1 MIGFHI
7 SIDCA
12 LIHNCQDYLAFI
24 NYAYVVRLKIRL
36 ENIGT
41 FWQIISGKKLR
52 KLLLVRWSGQLTD
65 GLFQAALASYVLFS
79 PERQPNATAAA
90 TAFATVLL
98 PYSIVAPF
106 AGVILDRFSRRQ
118 IIKNSNLV
126 RAFFL
131 IAVVIVLQNNL
142 SNFLL
147 VIFVLCVFGANRLI
161 LAGLSAALPLTL
173 QPNTKKEQLISANAI
188 AVTGGTIFVVI
199 GGGLGIGTKKLLDM
213 FFSSDNLDSLLIAI
227 AIFGYLSSAFLV
239 NRFAKH
245 EIGPLENEINNSNK
259 LSEIKEGFIVLRE
272 HSDIIRAIFAVAL
285 QRSSLTALT
294 LMALLLERNTFNDP
308 TQPDTGLTSFGFAL
322 AIAGIGVGIGAVVAP
337 YGVSRFGRHKFIR
350 IMLFLCV
357 IALFNFAISITEINL
372 IISAFFLGLFG
383 QAIKVTT
390 DALAQSRVNDDFRGR
405 VFAFYDVVVNFG
417 IVCGALIAALLL
429 PTSGLTKSLPIFFA
443 VLLLIYNLTNL
454 RKLKFL
460 ADSNSTN

>member
-1 MIGFHI
+1 M
-7 SIDCA
+7 
-12 LIHNCQDYLAFI
+12 
-24 NYAYVVRLKIRL
+24 VRLKIRL

-106 AGVILDRFSRRQ
+106 AGIILDRFSRRQ
-118 IIKNSNLV
+118 IIRNSNLV

-142 SNFLL
+142 SNFIL
-147 VIFVLCVFGANRLI
+147 VFFVLCVFGANRLI

-199 GGGLGIGTKKLLDM
+199 GGGLGIGTKKLLDLY
-213 FFSSDNLDSLLIAI
+213 FSSDNLDSFLISIAI
-227 AIFGYLSSAFLV
+227 LGYLSSALLV

-245 EIGPLENEINNSNK
+245 EIGPLENEINNSTNK
-259 LSEIKEGFIVLRE
+259 LSEIKKGFIVLRE

-308 TQPDTGLTSFGFAL
+308 TQPDTGLASFGFAL

-390 DALAQSRVNDDFRGR
+390 DALAQSRVGDDFRGR

-443 VLLLIYNLTNL
+443 VLLLIYNFTNL